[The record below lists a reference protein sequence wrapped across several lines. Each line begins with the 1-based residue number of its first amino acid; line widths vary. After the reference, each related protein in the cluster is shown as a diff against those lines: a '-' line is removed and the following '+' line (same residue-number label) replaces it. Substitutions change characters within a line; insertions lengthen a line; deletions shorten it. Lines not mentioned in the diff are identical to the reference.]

1 MIDLLTKEICACEIA
16 LQQPNKSIDNYRCYW
31 EGRLQLAKEL
41 LPIAK
46 KNSCTCILNKSG
58 LIIDKCLNH

>member
-1 MIDLLTKEICACEIA
+1 MVDLLNKEISACEIA

-31 EGRLQLAKEL
+31 EGRQALAKEL

-46 KNSCTCILNKSG
+46 KNTCTCVLNKSG
-58 LIIDKCLNH
+58 LIIQKCLNH